1 MELDSVLEEVR
12 AIRDQ
17 IAREHDYDIDSIF
30 QAFREVERATG
41 QECAILAPRLVAEQ
55 TFPADGFAAAER

>member
-1 MELDSVLEEVR
+1 MKLDSVLEEVR

-30 QAFREVERATG
+30 RAFREMERTTG
-41 QECAILAPRLVAEQ
+41 QECVKLTPRPVAEQ
-55 TFPADGFAAAER
+55 TVAADGFAAAER